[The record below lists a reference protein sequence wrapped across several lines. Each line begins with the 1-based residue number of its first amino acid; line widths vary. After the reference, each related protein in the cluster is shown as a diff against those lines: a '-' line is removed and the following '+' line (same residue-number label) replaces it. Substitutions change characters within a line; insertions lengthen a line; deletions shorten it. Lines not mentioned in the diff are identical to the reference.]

1 MYRGYNHSLGVWI
14 FQWTFVSVTGQGDYQ
29 SGSPY
34 SFGSYGP
41 HYPSAFRTH
50 PSMNHSPYSA
60 VKNDL
65 ESTYHP
71 ESQYGSP
78 DYYNPNYTSLSQ
90 PTFGSASVYSQGS
103 SAFNVVPSNQPFSG
117 LPYSGSGRQSVS
129 QRINKKYVL
138 LSVWGLILIQKLTKK
153 ITKS

>member
-1 MYRGYNHSLGVWI
+1 M
-14 FQWTFVSVTGQGDYQ
+14 
-29 SGSPY
+29 
-34 SFGSYGP
+34 
-41 HYPSAFRTH
+41 
-50 PSMNHSPYSA
+50 
-60 VKNDL
+60 KNDL

-117 LPYSGSGRQSVS
+117 LPYSGSGRLVIQSVL
-129 QRINKKYVL
+129 QKKNKTYVL
-138 LSVWGLILIQKLTKK
+138 LSVWGVDFCIKILNFQNLSLNNYLLSSQRIY
-153 ITKS
+153 S

>member
-1 MYRGYNHSLGVWI
+1 MYI
-14 FQWTFVSVTGQGDYQ
+14 FSGQGDYQ
-29 SGSPY
+29 PGSPY

-50 PSMNHSPYSA
+50 PSMNHSPYSS

-71 ESQYGSP
+71 DSQYGNP

-90 PTFGSASVYSQGS
+90 PTFGSPSVYSQGS

-117 LPYSGSGRQSVS
+117 LPYSGAGTLTFNVVNAWRFSSAWIPVSVD
-129 QRINKKYVL
+129 
-138 LSVWGLILIQKLTKK
+138 WF
-153 ITKS
+153 